1 MPPAHAPSQAR
12 GEGGGRPWPAGCGHC
27 RLTGEGALGA
37 RAPGTRL
44 GGPPSGSACS
54 SHQSPARDG
63 VPCCLSPQPGAG
75 HWLTPVP
82 SAGYC
87 TGWGD
92 PHYVTFDGLYYSYQG
107 NCTYVLVEEAT
118 PTVDNFGVYID
129 NYHCDVNDQVS
140 CPRTLI
146 VRHETQEVL
155 LKTVHMMPVTVQVCW
170 RASWCGPPLDGGW
183 ASSPRAR
190 LGVGRAGSVGT
201 PSSSHRP
208 FGDPLASRT
217 QAPAL
222 HPGHRS
228 LAEALPRDRGER
240 AGICTRRVELVVPL
254 AWGALPALPGD
265 SESPALPLGLVRT
278 RLRPGEAEKEEG
290 EGEGR
295 ADTPPPPA
303 LHVACG
309 WRGDAGVPRGAAHHP
324 ATRHARLQPGPPACA
339 PLAFPDPRCLGRRC
353 RSTGRWW
360 RCPTRSTGCRCTSPA
375 STTWWTSPT
384 WVPSSPTTA
393 SPSLSGCPTASL
405 ATTQRASVV
414 RPRPRCSPGRVGTP
428 GRLGLAAPAPAPPPG
443 EPTGVSSSLCLGL
456 ASWPPGTWLGKGRA
470 RGSAGLLGGGARRGD
485 TWAFSPAQARAPT
498 PPRTTACCPA
508 GRSLTTARS
517 RLTSGW

>member
-295 ADTPPPPA
+295 ADTPPP
-303 LHVACG
+303 
-309 WRGDAGVPRGAAHHP
+309 
-324 ATRHARLQPGPPACA
+324 RL
-339 PLAFPDPRCLGRRC
+339 
-353 RSTGRWW
+353 
-360 RCPTRSTGCRCTSPA
+360 
-375 STTWWTSPT
+375 
-384 WVPSSPTTA
+384 
-393 SPSLSGCPTASL
+393 
-405 ATTQRASVV
+405 
-414 RPRPRCSPGRVGTP
+414 
-428 GRLGLAAPAPAPPPG
+428 
-443 EPTGVSSSLCLGL
+443 
-456 ASWPPGTWLGKGRA
+456 A
-470 RGSAGLLGGGARRGD
+470 RGVRMAG
-485 TWAFSPAQARAPT
+485 
-498 PPRTTACCPA
+498 
-508 GRSLTTARS
+508 
-517 RLTSGW
+517 